1 MQKAFK
7 LADEESSRLEYTYA
21 GELRAILSRIAENT
35 FSRSVHVANL
45 HHNSVRYNLGIDGSL
60 DFDKNAEIESVV
72 NHWKE
77 RWLLPYLHRDEKALK
92 KSIKRLHKTDLS
104 SAYPPFDGEVKP

>member
-1 MQKAFK
+1 MRNPLGLSTPMPENFVPF
-7 LADEESSRLEYTYA
+7 YP
-21 GELRAILSRIAENT
+21 ELPRIP
-35 FSRSVHVANL
+35 SRSVHVANL